1 MRRTLGYNRALDGLR
16 AAAVG
21 VVICDH
27 AGLPAVGTYGV
38 VVFFVIS
45 GYLITGLL
53 LAEHGSTGTL
63 SIRDFY
69 RRRFARLAPALLLVV
84 GVTVAWVIGIGL
96 SVSNWIAG
104 LVGAL
109 TYTTDFIEQTALQP
123 HISTYFEWSWSLA
136 IEEQFYLVWPVLMI
150 VLLAFGGRWGRTW
163 LASFAGAVVVL
174 AWLSRADMA
183 GVQSAQQSVS
193 FAFRTHMDAIALG
206 AILAIVT
213 AGRVFGRLARHL
225 AGTVAVL
232 AFVTLGVLMDG
243 SLKILPLYSGDA
255 RGYGQV
261 ALICLVIVAGLVIAP
276 SGVLARFLGWRP
288 FVHLGQLSYGLYL
301 WNMLFMNGFN
311 QLFGHKPT
319 DAGWAGLLWLLALV
333 GTAEASYRWVETPL
347 RKRWAHRPEPAAQ
360 PAASGTSVA
369 PRLVPAR

>member
-16 AAAVG
+16 AAAVA

-96 SVSNWIAG
+96 SVSNWFAG

-213 AGRVFGRLARHL
+213 AGRRFGRIARHT
-225 AGTVAVL
+225 AGAVAVL

-261 ALICLVIVAGLVIAP
+261 ALLCLVIVAGLVIAP
-276 SGVLARFLGWRP
+276 SGVLARFLGWGP
-288 FVHLGQLSYGLYL
+288 FVHLGRLSYGLYL

-333 GTAEASYRWVETPL
+333 ATAEASYRWVETPL

-360 PAASGTSVA
+360 PAASGTSAV
-369 PRLVPAR
+369 PQLVPAR